1 MENWMKIIMEIICNF
16 IKTSAHSSSHISD
29 EAAQQHGIVNNGKMC
44 RSSNNC
50 LRIGIELLSMP
61 T

>member
-16 IKTSAHSSSHISD
+16 IKTSSHISD